1 VKFIT
6 AFSRHRIERQKYCLQ
21 SWLEHASEVVAVQTA
36 EDIQIL
42 QQHFPE
48 VQFVETKLTGEF
60 LYQLPNRVRIKALVD
75 QGPGLL
81 INSDIKV
88 SSTKSEFAK
97 DWKPS
102 SRQLSVGIRYDFDGP
117 GKPKKL
123 NSHGIDA
130 YLITEEVMKRLPDV
144 GFVIGV
150 SVWDYWFIW
159 HMMCERFQIKAKT
172 TPGLLHLRHPVNWS
186 EVDTKIGFGIMES
199 VYGLREPKKILDAVI
214 PVMTNRTKPN

>member
-42 QQHFPE
+42 QPHFPE
-48 VQFVETKLTGEF
+48 VKFVETNLTGEF

-75 QGPGLL
+75 QGPGLM

-88 SSTKSEFAK
+88 DSTKNEFAK
-97 DWKPS
+97 DWSPT
-102 SRQLSVGIRYDFDGP
+102 SRQFNVGIRYDFDGP
-117 GKPKKL
+117 GKSKVL
-123 NSHGIDA
+123 NTHGIDA
-130 YLITEEVMKRLPDV
+130 FLITEEVMTRLPDV

-150 SVWDYWFIW
+150 SVWDYWIIW
-159 HMMCERFQIKAKT
+159 HMMCERFQIKTKT
-172 TPGLLHLRHPVNWS
+172 TLGLLHLRHPVNWS
-186 EVDTKIGFGIMES
+186 EVDTKIGYGILEYA
-199 VYGLREPKKILDAVI
+199 YGLKEPKKILDAVI
-214 PVMTNRTKPN
+214 PVMTNRKR